1 MSSTQVDAT
10 GARATDSRQKTAL
23 VIGAGQAGG
32 PLAGALAKAGWDV
45 TLVEREHVGGTCVNE
60 GCTPTKTLI
69 ASARAAHVARSS
81 GPLGVQAQPE
91 VDFAGVMARV
101 QRTVDSFRDG
111 SAASVLAAGVRLI
124 YGEASFTGPHEVR
137 VALRG
142 GGQQTL
148 QAEHILINTG
158 ASPTW
163 PDLEGLDTAQAITSS
178 GALKL
183 QVLPQRLLVLG
194 GGYISLELAQAFARL
209 GSRVTVVEHGDR
221 LLPREDADVAAELRR
236 VLEGEG
242 IQVLTGH
249 TAQKVR
255 REGGQTVMTV
265 QDTGGHTA
273 ELSADVLL
281 VATGRS
287 PNTQGLNLEAAGVAT
302 DDHGYVVAD
311 EHLRTSVAHIH
322 ALGDVK
328 GGPAFTHVSYDDYR
342 IVRDAL
348 MDDKR
353 RSTADRLVPYTLF
366 TDPQLGR
373 VGMNAQEAERHTA
386 PTRIYTLPMS
396 RVARAIEIGETAGL
410 MRAVVDDET
419 DLLLGVCV
427 LGPGG
432 GELLGALQFAM
443 MGGLSAS
450 TLRNA
455 TIAHPTLCESV
466 NNLFMSVPR
475 KVEGRR
481 VEGRSAENVSE

>member
-1 MSSTQVDAT
+1 MSSTQTNEAERQP
-10 GARATDSRQKTAL
+10 AESRRRTAL

-45 TLVEREHVGGTCVNE
+45 TLIEREHVGGTCVNE

-69 ASARAAHVARSS
+69 ASARAAHVARAS
-81 GPLGVQAQPE
+81 GPLGVRAQPE

-101 QRTVDSFRDG
+101 QGIVDSFRDG
-111 SAASVLAAGVRLI
+111 SEASVLAAGVRLI
-124 YGEASFTGPHEVR
+124 YGEASFTGPHEVQ
-137 VALRG
+137 VALRD

-148 QAEHILINTG
+148 QADHILINTG

-163 PDLEGLDTAQAITSS
+163 PQLEGLDTVQAITSS

-183 QVLPQRLLVLG
+183 QTLPEKLLVLG

-209 GSRVTVVEHGDR
+209 GSQVTVVEHGER
-221 LLPREDADVAAELRR
+221 LLPREDADLSAELRR

-249 TAQKVR
+249 TAQRVR
-255 REGGQTVMTV
+255 REGTQTVMTV
-265 QDTGGHTA
+265 QDAGGQIA

-287 PNTQGLNLEAAGVAT
+287 PNTGALNLEAAGVRT
-302 DDHGYVVAD
+302 DEHGYVVAD
-311 EHLRTSVAHIH
+311 EHLRTSAAHIH

-342 IVRDAL
+342 IVKGAL
-348 MDDKR
+348 LDGDL
-353 RSTADRLVPYTLF
+353 RSTAGRMVPYTLF

-396 RVARAIEIGETAGL
+396 RVARAIEMGETAGL

-419 DLLLGVCV
+419 DLLLGVSV

-466 NNLFMSVPR
+466 NNLFMGTP
-475 KVEGRR
+475 RR
-481 VEGRSAENVSE
+481 VEGRPADRASG